1 MLKVMGRMGL
11 VSGVIVVLG
20 VGEVWMI
27 PQTWLLV
34 VYVTAAQKVR
44 FMLQRSRGDILT
56 AGKPLKSP
64 FAE

>member
-1 MLKVMGRMGL
+1 MGL

-27 PQTWLLV
+27 AQIWLLV

-44 FMLQRSRGDILT
+44 FMLQRLCGDILMS
-56 AGKPLKSP
+56 GSPLKSP
-64 FAE
+64 FTE